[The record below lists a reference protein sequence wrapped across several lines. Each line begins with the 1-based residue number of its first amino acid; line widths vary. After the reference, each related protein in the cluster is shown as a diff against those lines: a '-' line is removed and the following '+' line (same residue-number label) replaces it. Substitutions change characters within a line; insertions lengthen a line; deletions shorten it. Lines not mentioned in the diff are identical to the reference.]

1 MRVISVISGK
11 GGVGKTTLVANL
23 GVVLASKFKKN
34 VILIDCN
41 ITTSH
46 LGLYMGIHQHQ
57 TTLNDI
63 IKKEADTQDAIY
75 THASGAKIIPAS
87 LALKD
92 LDGVDMLHLKA
103 AIKQI
108 QKDYPETDYIL
119 LDCAPGF
126 GREAMA
132 GLRSGEEVLYIT
144 TPYFPVVVDLVKCKH
159 VAEELDLKNIGTVIN
174 MANKSKHEL
183 TKTEIENITELPTIG
198 TIPMHKSVFKSLHK
212 RIPITSI
219 SPHSKVSRQ
228 FTKIASIITGE
239 KIPKNDVFD
248 VIFQIM
254 D

>member
-34 VILIDCN
+34 VILVDCN

-46 LGLYMGIHQHQ
+46 LGLYMGIHHHQ
-57 TTLNDI
+57 ITLNDI
-63 IKKEADTQDAIY
+63 MKNEATTKDAMY
-75 THASGAKIIPAS
+75 THASGANVIPAS

-92 LDGVDMLHLKA
+92 LDGIDMLHLKS

-108 QKDYPETDYIL
+108 QEDYPQTDYIL

-132 GLRSGEEVLYIT
+132 GLRSSDEVLYVT
-144 TPYFPVVVDLVKCKH
+144 TPYFPIVVDLVKCTH
-159 VAEELDLKNIGTVIN
+159 VAEELNLKNIGMVIN
-174 MANKSKHEL
+174 MKTKSKHEL

-198 TIPMHKSVFKSLHK
+198 MISMHKDVFKSLHK
-212 RIPITSI
+212 RMPITSTN
-219 SPHSKVSRQ
+219 PYSKVSRQ

-239 KIPKNDVFD
+239 EIPKNGVFD
-248 VIFQIM
+248 VIYNLL